1 MKNIIPGDFQHQVN
15 IQKQLSQCPN
25 IRTVVDSVRETEA
38 FFYPFLDG
46 DLLRFSQ
53 RNLSGETRKSILRS
67 ALQGLVEMHAKDMVH
82 NGKQNMYNL
91 SMKVEVANY

>member
-15 IQKQLSQCPN
+15 IQKQLSQCLN
-25 IRTVVDSVRETEA
+25 IRTVVDSVLETEV

-53 RNLSGETRKSILRS
+53 RSLSRETRKSILRS

-82 NGKQNMYNL
+82 NGKQTMHN
-91 SMKVEVANY
+91 